1 MANFRPQREPIFGR
15 CAIVPGENTAN
26 SATSALMGQ
35 KFSGV
40 IYLGRPTKVDRQ
52 ARIVAELRAAPTL
65 RVADLVER
73 LAVSAETIRRDLAEL
88 DKRDLIT
95 RTYGGAVGPSTAE
108 PALAERQHMLVAER
122 ERMAMRAVN
131 LLTRDDIVMICGGS
145 TTLYVARRLH
155 TLGIR
160 LTVITHA
167 PSIAMAIGANP
178 LIRIIMLPGEYD
190 AHEGI
195 IVGADTIDSLHRY
208 RANCAIMG
216 ATGLTAEGPND
227 AGLAA
232 GQVYSAM
239 MRRAASTIVVADHS
253 KFDRQSLVVIGPW
266 SDTVTLVTDCPPPVH
281 LSQAIESAGSKIF
294 VA

>member
-1 MANFRPQREPIFGR
+1 MRRQ
-15 CAIVPGENTAN
+15 
-26 SATSALMGQ
+26 
-35 KFSGV
+35 
-40 IYLGRPTKVDRQ
+40 TKVDRQ
-52 ARIVAELRAAPTL
+52 ARIVGELRATPTL
-65 RVADLVER
+65 RVSDLVER

-88 DKRDLIT
+88 NERGLIK
-95 RTYGGAVGPSTAE
+95 RTYGGAVGPSTVE
-108 PALAERQHMLVAER
+108 PALAERQHMLGVER
-122 ERMAMRAVN
+122 ERMAMRAVE
-131 LLTRDDIVMICGGS
+131 LLTRDDILMMGGGS
-145 TTLYVARRLH
+145 TTLYVARRLP

-195 IVGADTIDSLHRY
+195 IVGADTIESLQHY
-208 RANCAIMG
+208 RANGAILG

-239 MRRAASTIVVADHS
+239 MRRAASTIIVADHS

-266 SDTVTLVTDCPPPVH
+266 SDTVTLVTDCPPPAP
-281 LSQAIESAGSKIF
+281 LSQAIEVAGSRIV